1 MFSFNK
7 VSNCQ
12 CCESAAV
19 YRCLTCEM
27 FICENCSDWHNK
39 WPDHKKHTVLSINEL
54 NSPEGQTKM
63 KSKLYCRKHQDK
75 TLKFYCET
83 CKVNGFAMVVSIFLH
98 GFPLVCL
105 LNVLTGTELYS
116 LYGFNT
122 HQTKSFMCVSGGS
135 RWETKRNIKINC
147 ATLGEKLSEG
157 KKALDNISGVMK
169 SLEEN
174 ATAVKDKV
182 KQQKENVVKTVIDK
196 LDERAKKMFEEVDEI
211 YGELHA
217 ELTKQYDEIKQYIDK
232 VQGNYLSGKAKCL

>member
-27 FICENCSDWHNK
+27 FMCENCSNWHNK

-54 NSPEGQTKM
+54 NSPEGQTKI

-83 CKVNGFAMVVSIFLH
+83 CKVNGFDMLVSIFLH

-105 LNVLTGTELYS
+105 INILTGTKLYS
-116 LYGFNT
+116 LYGTNT
-122 HQTKSFMCVSGGS
+122 HQTKSFMCVGGGS
-135 RWETKRNIKINC
+135 R
-147 ATLGEKLSEG
+147 
-157 KKALDNISGVMK
+157 
-169 SLEEN
+169 
-174 ATAVKDKV
+174 
-182 KQQKENVVKTVIDK
+182 
-196 LDERAKKMFEEVDEI
+196 
-211 YGELHA
+211 
-217 ELTKQYDEIKQYIDK
+217 
-232 VQGNYLSGKAKCL
+232 